1 MKVQTYID
9 RIKNL
14 DRMIRQGRTGN
25 YQELAYRLGISPR
38 HLRNTIEEINATYAA
53 GIRYDRKRKT
63 FKYTED
69 VTLTAIIQYE
79 TATEAS
85 NPG

>member
-1 MKVQTYID
+1 MKVQTYIQ
-9 RIKNL
+9 RITNL

-38 HLRNTIEEINATYAA
+38 HLRNTIEEINDAYGA
-53 GIRYDRKRKT
+53 GIRYDRGTRS
-63 FKYTED
+63 FKYTKP
-69 VTLTAIIQYE
+69 VTLKAVISYE
-79 TATEAS
+79 RQETS